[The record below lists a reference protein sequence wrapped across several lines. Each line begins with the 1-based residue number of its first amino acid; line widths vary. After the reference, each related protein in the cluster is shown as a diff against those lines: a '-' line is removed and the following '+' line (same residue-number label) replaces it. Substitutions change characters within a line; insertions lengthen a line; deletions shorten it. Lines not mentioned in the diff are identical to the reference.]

1 LAIVTTVKQYDVI
14 RTEGTIMISHLTK
27 ARAAAGI
34 AALCL
39 AAGFS
44 AGAQAQSKP
53 MSDKDVVQPTG
64 STGATA
70 FQSKGAAK
78 GEAEA
83 NTGAQNGNAGMQPT
97 SKPGFDNKPPK
108 GAKADCHRPQGGV
121 DASGGENISTAH
133 KDNTTCTN
141 QPAKKAERK

>member
-1 LAIVTTVKQYDVI
+1 MSAQF
-14 RTEGTIMISHLTK
+14 TK
-27 ARAAAGI
+27 AKAAIGV
-34 AALCL
+34 AAFCL
-39 AAGFS
+39 STAFS
-44 AGAQAQSKP
+44 ATAQAQSKP

-70 FQSKGAAK
+70 FQPKGAAK

-83 NTGAQNGNAGMQPT
+83 NTGAQNGNAGMQQPT

-108 GAKADCHRPQGGV
+108 GAKADCQRPQGGV
-121 DASGGENISTAH
+121 DASGGENIATAH

-141 QPAKKAERK
+141 QPAKKAGGK

>member
-1 LAIVTTVKQYDVI
+1 MPTQFNKAKAAI
-14 RTEGTIMISHLTK
+14 G
-27 ARAAAGI
+27 
-34 AALCL
+34 L
-39 AAGFS
+39 AAFCLTSSFS
-44 AGAQAQSKP
+44 AAVHAQSKP
-53 MSDKDVVQPTG
+53 MSDKDVAQPTG

-70 FQSKGAAK
+70 FQPKGAAK

-97 SKPGFDNKPPK
+97 AKPGFDNKPPK

-121 DASGGENISTAH
+121 DASGGENIGTAH

-141 QPAKKAERK
+141 QPAKKNERK

>member
-1 LAIVTTVKQYDVI
+1 MPTQFTTAKAAIGLAVF
-14 RTEGTIMISHLTK
+14 
-27 ARAAAGI
+27 
-34 AALCL
+34 CL
-39 AAGFS
+39 STAFS
-44 AGAQAQSKP
+44 AAAQAQSKP

-70 FQSKGAAK
+70 FQPKGAAK

-83 NTGAQNGNAGMQPT
+83 NSAQNGNAGTRQPAG
-97 SKPGFDNKPPK
+97 KPGFDNKPPK

-121 DASGGENISTAH
+121 DASGGENVSTAH

-141 QPAKKAERK
+141 QPAKKADRK

>member
-1 LAIVTTVKQYDVI
+1 MPTPFSK
-14 RTEGTIMISHLTK
+14 TK
-27 ARAAAGI
+27 AAIGL

-39 AAGFS
+39 STAFS
-44 AGAQAQSKP
+44 AAAHAQSKP
-53 MSDKDVVQPTG
+53 MSDKDVAQPTG

-70 FQSKGAAK
+70 FQPKGAAK

-121 DASGGENISTAH
+121 DASGGENIATAH

-141 QPAKKAERK
+141 QPAKKADKK

>member
-1 LAIVTTVKQYDVI
+1 MTTQLA
-14 RTEGTIMISHLTK
+14 K
-27 ARAAAGI
+27 AKTAIG
-34 AALCL
+34 L
-39 AAGFS
+39 AAFCLSAAFS
-44 AGAQAQSKP
+44 MGAQAQSKP

-83 NTGAQNGNAGMQPT
+83 NTGAQNVNDGMHPT

-121 DASGGENISTAH
+121 DASGGENVSTAH

-141 QPAKKAERK
+141 QPAKKADRK